1 LKKGATMEKSQIT
14 GITERDWGRTDEII
28 DELKNNKEVEAIYL
42 FGSYA
47 RDTIKPFSDIDICVV
62 TERNISKGVKEEILH
77 GGKKVYRIAKGDV
90 KGEDVYLALG
100 RSRAG
105 RYLSVFFILKRN
117 RDVLPISAR
126 NMDSK
131 ERRRYG
137 DE

>member
-1 LKKGATMEKSQIT
+1 MIKIN
-14 GITERDWGRTDEII
+14 RII
-28 DELKNNKEVEAIYL
+28 WKETFVE
-42 FGSYA
+42 
-47 RDTIKPFSDIDICVV
+47 
-62 TERNISKGVKEEILH
+62 
-77 GGKKVYRIAKGDV
+77 KGDV

-105 RYLSVFFILKRN
+105 LYLSVFFILKRN

-126 NMDSK
+126 NRDSK